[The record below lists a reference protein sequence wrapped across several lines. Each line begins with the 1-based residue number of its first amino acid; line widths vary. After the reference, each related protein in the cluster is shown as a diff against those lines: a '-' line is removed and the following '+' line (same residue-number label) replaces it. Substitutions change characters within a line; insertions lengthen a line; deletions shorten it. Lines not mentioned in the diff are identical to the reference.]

1 MVCLNFQNNSLSLS
15 TENCQWDDWG
25 PWQWNDQVEVDGEMT
40 KCGNGMRTRGKK
52 KPAKHGGLNC
62 TGPREETDVKPC
74 PLGMNIIQNISC
86 TNYNVFWN

>member
-1 MVCLNFQNNSLSLS
+1 MS

-40 KCGNGMRTRGKK
+40 KCGNGMRTRGEK

-62 TGPREETDVKPC
+62 TGPREVTDVKPC
-74 PLGMNIIQNISC
+74 PLGMNIIQKHFMYMLLFSGIDSYLCNI
-86 TNYNVFWN
+86 